1 MANLRPE
8 QTLRA
13 GERPRRRR
21 GRALLAA
28 VLLLSSL
35 GLQACFSSDERVVA
49 FLLASQESERWQAL
63 DEPAFSEKLEELCGD
78 CTYFTYVAEDDADT
92 QAEQFDEALD
102 AGADVVVLNAVDSGK
117 AADLVSGADVPVI
130 AYDRFVEGADRY
142 VSTDPTAT
150 GRLMATTLVGAV
162 GKDSRV
168 LFLAGPRGDQNAVAI
183 DEAAQDVLGEN
194 GVDVV
199 ERLEPRTWSRAE
211 AKKFVLD
218 NRDRLGGVEAVL
230 ASNDTQA
237 AGVAEALRELKVS
250 DWPFVTGQDAE
261 LSAVR
266 RVVLGT
272 QGMTVDK
279 HVRTLA
285 ERAAELAV
293 DLLDEEASEG
303 LSDVRGVPSVV
314 LEPAAVTRTT
324 LANTV
329 VREHMYTIEQIC
341 QGDTRSACTK
351 LGLY

>member
-13 GERPRRRR
+13 GDRPRRRR
-21 GRALLAA
+21 ARAVLAA
-28 VLLLSSL
+28 LLLLSSL
-35 GLQACFSSDERVVA
+35 GLQACFSSDEKVVA
-49 FLLASQESERWQAL
+49 FLLASQEAERWTTL
-63 DEPAFSEKLEELCGD
+63 DEPAFAEKLEELCGD
-78 CTYFTYVAEDDADT
+78 CSYLTYAAEDDAEA
-92 QAEQFDEALD
+92 QAEQFDQALD
-102 AGADVVVLNAVDSGK
+102 AGADVVVLNAVDSEQ
-117 AADLVSGADVPVI
+117 AADLVSGTDVPVI
-130 AYDRFVEGADRY
+130 AYDRFVEGAERY
-142 VSTDPTAT
+142 VSTDPAAT
-150 GRLMATTLVGAV
+150 GRLMATTLVGAA

-168 LFLAGPRGDQNAVAI
+168 LFLSGARGDQNAVAI
-183 DEAAQDVLGEN
+183 DEAAQGVLGEN
-194 GVDVV
+194 GVEVL
-199 ERLEPRTWSRAE
+199 ERLEPKTWSRAE
-211 AKKFVLD
+211 AKKFVLA
-218 NRDRLGGVEAVL
+218 NRDQIGEVDAVF

-293 DLLDEEASEG
+293 DLVDEEEAEG
-303 LSDVRGVPSVV
+303 LTEVRGVPSVV
-314 LEPAAVTRTT
+314 LQPVAVTRTT

-329 VREHMYTIEQIC
+329 VRDHVYTIEQVC